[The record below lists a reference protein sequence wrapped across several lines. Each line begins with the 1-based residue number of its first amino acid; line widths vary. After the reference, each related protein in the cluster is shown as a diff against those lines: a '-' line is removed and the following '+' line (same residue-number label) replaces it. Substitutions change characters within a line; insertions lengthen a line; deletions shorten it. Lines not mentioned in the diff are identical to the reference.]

1 MNKHIPFPIIDPI
14 ATGKNIVRLRIL
26 QGLSVLDLQAFFGF
40 NSPQAIYLWQQ
51 GKTVPSTDHL
61 LALSHLFGVS
71 MNDIL
76 VIQQPQAVVFNSTP
90 VPGTATHWAN
100 GIMMHHNFA
109 A

>member
-14 ATGKNIVRLRIL
+14 ATVKKIVRLRIL

-61 LALSHLFGVS
+61 LALSHLFNVS

-76 VIQQPQAVVFNSTP
+76 VICQPQVAVTKYAPPPNSAP
-90 VPGTATHWAN
+90 HWMN
-100 GIMMHHNFA
+100 SIQMHHHFA